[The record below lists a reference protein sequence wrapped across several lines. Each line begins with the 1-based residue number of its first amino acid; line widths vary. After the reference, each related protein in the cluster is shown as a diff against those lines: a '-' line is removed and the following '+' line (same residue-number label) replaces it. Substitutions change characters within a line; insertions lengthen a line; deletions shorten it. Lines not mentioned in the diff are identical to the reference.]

1 MKCCGHSRQNPFGET
16 ISESNQITELHETR
30 KDLHEEVMF
39 SDASFNKSIYI

>member
-16 ISESNQITELHETR
+16 ISESYQIRELDETR

>member
-1 MKCCGHSRQNPFGET
+1 MKCCGHSRQHPLGET
-16 ISESNQITELHETR
+16 ISESNQIRELHETR

>member
-1 MKCCGHSRQNPFGET
+1 MKCYGHSRQNPFGET
-16 ISESNQITELHETR
+16 ISESNQIRELDETR